1 MLVFKKRLWSPQ
13 MFLRS
18 TFRSYSDAK
27 IWVVWKNYFLLLCE
41 YCYWNW
47 KCLWAVFR
55 EGVQGDGSCKC
66 RVDNGS
72 SSQAKYEYLNLNS
85 FESGAELS
93 RECDSA
99 NHSAELRTVAKLYLF
114 SNVFCNCP
122 LFNKG
127 TSVCV
132 CECVCVYISLWGP
145 NIGHLLY
152 LWGPNALMGTQF
164 RSPQV
169 WRYFETKNVV
179 LVTGLQFGY
188 SVCVCVCLFC
198 SPSVSFHS
206 TVAMAVVTQFDLRRS
221 RRCLAAY

>member
-132 CECVCVYISLWGP
+132 CVSVSVFTYLCGAQTLDIYSTCGDQMPLWGH
-145 NIGHLLY
+145 NS
-152 LWGPNALMGTQF
+152 GPHK
-164 RSPQV
+164 
-169 WRYFETKNVV
+169 FE
-179 LVTGLQFGY
+179 GI
-188 SVCVCVCLFC
+188 
-198 SPSVSFHS
+198 
-206 TVAMAVVTQFDLRRS
+206 LR
-221 RRCLAAY
+221 LKIWF